1 MNTNDTLGKKNE
13 PELPKDS
20 AFSIVTKLV
29 FIPLIIV
36 ALSVGIF
43 LLFGWM
49 TYDHKSADEFLADIK
64 TATPSKKWQAAFVLA
79 GKLRDIKGLG
89 DTERLYQGMA
99 SIFNDKK
106 DYDEKVR
113 SYIAMALGNLGDKR
127 AVPILENAVQTETTG
142 DVSMY
147 AMWALGTLKSN
158 ESIPLLIEKAKDQ
171 DAAIRKTALFVLG
184 TLESTKAMPV
194 LKAALEDSEIDIRWN
209 ASFALAALGDTSGL
223 SLIRQ
228 LLDRNYFENFQEMSF
243 QTRSDAIINAL
254 LSIARLGDNSFIPQI
269 EKLSREDVSMQV
281 RQAAHQVL
289 SALQK

>member
-1 MNTNDTLGKKNE
+1 MNTNDTPEKKNE

-36 ALSVGIF
+36 ALAVGIF

-49 TYDHKSADEFLADIK
+49 TYDQKSAEEFLADIK

-79 GKLRDIKGLG
+79 GKLRDTKGLG
-89 DTERLYQGMA
+89 DTERLFQGMA
-99 SIFNDKK
+99 SVFNDKS

-113 SYIAMALGNLGDKR
+113 SYLAMALGNLGDKR
-127 AVPILENAVQTETTG
+127 AVPILENAVQTETAG
-142 DVSMY
+142 DVPMY
-147 AMWALGTLKSN
+147 AMWALGTLQSS
-158 ESIPLLIEKAKDQ
+158 ESVPLLIEKAKDP

-184 TLESTKAMPV
+184 TLGSAEAIPV

-209 ASFALAALGDTSGL
+209 AAFALASLGDTSGL

-228 LLDRNYFENFQEMSF
+228 LLNRNYFENFQEMSF
-243 QTRSDAIINAL
+243 QARSDAIINAL
-254 LSIARLGDNSFIPQI
+254 LSIARLNDDSLISQI
-269 EKLSREDVSMQV
+269 EKLSREDASVQV

-289 SALQK
+289 SVLQQ